1 MPKRKIYKSETI
13 HPLVNSKRKA
23 SQEEEE
29 GGSSSIN
36 GPYSSSSLHDSHIYF
51 LPADTTKRFQLWSV
65 VVTKVFDS
73 FYIVPTCERSDVIV
87 QRLNSSLASS
97 TSISCTTFNILAPI
111 YKRIDQLVCLFV
123 CSLLLPPHVFLIFR
137 NFLTRR
143 HGFCCVYRIRAIE
156 RAILAT
162 FGILGTRIY

>member
-1 MPKRKIYKSETI
+1 MT
-13 HPLVNSKRKA
+13 L
-23 SQEEEE
+23 
-29 GGSSSIN
+29 
-36 GPYSSSSLHDSHIYF
+36 IYF

-65 VVTKVFDS
+65 VVTQVFDS

-111 YKRIDQLVCLFV
+111 PFINALINWFVCLFPSSSSS
-123 CSLLLPPHVFLIFR
+123 CLLIFR